1 MPSDRLSSLVIGSSA
16 YMAGGLSIWRRIP
29 YLVYGHGGWG
39 YWHGGW
45 ALYIY
50 NRYIAALAAWAWAI
64 TNGLG
69 LGPLFLFPYPGQYRL
84 SVRVIIH
91 ACNPTPLGPYS

>member
-29 YLVYGHGGWG
+29 YLVYGHGGW
-39 YWHGGW
+39 

-50 NRYIAALAAWAWAI
+50 NRYIAALAAWAWARI
-64 TNGLG
+64 GIRPTI
-69 LGPLFLFPYPGQYRL
+69 PIPISYKYRL

-91 ACNPTPLGPYS
+91 ACNPAPLGPYS